1 MNSALL
7 GNLGFAPM
15 MTRVRTRTLA
25 GARLS
30 RKCEEFVPVVFSHG
44 LVGTRNCYS
53 TVLRP
58 QRIAARAP
66 PRARLRSAA

>member
-1 MNSALL
+1 VNSALL

-30 RKCEEFVPVVFSHG
+30 RKCEAFVPLVF
-44 LVGTRNCYS
+44 
-53 TVLRP
+53 
-58 QRIAARAP
+58 
-66 PRARLRSAA
+66 